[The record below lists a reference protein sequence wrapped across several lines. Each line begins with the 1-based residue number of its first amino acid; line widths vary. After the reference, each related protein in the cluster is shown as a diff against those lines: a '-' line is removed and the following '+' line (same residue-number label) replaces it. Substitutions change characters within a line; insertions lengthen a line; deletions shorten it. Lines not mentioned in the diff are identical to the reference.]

1 MTGVDSTF
9 SWLCAGTGSASFDLS
24 GLDRAGLGDPPRR
37 LITRDGASDERRGRK
52 GEQHLGDR
60 SDLAVLS

>member
-1 MTGVDSTF
+1 MTGADSTF

-37 LITRDGASDERRGRK
+37 LITRDGANDERRGRK